1 MPLYQYPESQ
11 LCGRPV
17 AVPEQLEELP
27 VGPFPNRPSIEE
39 RLNVL
44 EKGSLP
50 SFIGYPLGLFIPT
63 STE

>member
-27 VGPFPNRPSIEE
+27 VGPLPNRPSIEE

-44 EKGSLP
+44 EKGSLRILHRLP
-50 SFIGYPLGLFIPT
+50 SRTVHPDLY
-63 STE
+63 